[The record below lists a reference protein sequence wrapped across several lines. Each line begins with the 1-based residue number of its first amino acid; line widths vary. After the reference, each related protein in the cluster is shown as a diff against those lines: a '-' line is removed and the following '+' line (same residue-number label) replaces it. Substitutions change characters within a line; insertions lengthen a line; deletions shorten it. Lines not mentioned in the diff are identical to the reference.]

1 MKKGRRESNR
11 LMGIEDRRRRR
22 KERKK
27 ERTRNDGEVEKER
40 KGILGGVGRR
50 KVNIYE
56 RWMRSSRVAANANVA
71 TILGSIPASS
81 DKVESERRRMKIFV

>member
-1 MKKGRRESNR
+1 MGRWGRRQEK
-11 LMGIEDRRRRR
+11 E

-27 ERTRNDGEVEKER
+27 ERTRTAGEVEKES
-40 KGILGGVGRR
+40 KGILGGAGRR

-56 RWMRSSRVAANANVA
+56 RWMRSSRVFANATVA

-81 DKVESERRRMKIFV
+81 DKV